1 MRRFDYYLTAFELL
15 DERTA
20 TAENNNNNNNN
31 ANLTEMTAVRRRRQ
45 ASAVFS
51 PALLWSCHLIVVLFF
66 WSSSVV
72 SAVKTSV
79 ASSSSSSSSS
89 KHYYYDY
96 HAVATEHD
104 RLRGLLSVEENLFSL
119 PENDGTKD
127 SKKNNDDEDGI
138 LDPNAKE
145 ASDAA
150 WHAINTI
157 VKQGGLHKRLTKM
170 YSKSAQSKECRA
182 KIAQHVGYFMAALGQ
197 EELLPFSTMQ
207 FNNTCPEPAY
217 PDWSNLP
224 DGMHIGMVQNR
235 TYQPDRLDA
244 NNTHL
249 YLSNATDLRLLY
261 AILTHDDAPGTIRFI
276 EAVYE
281 EGHLFV
287 VHVDAKESSA
297 ATYETLVQY
306 AAKMNSNNKNK
317 KHNRSSNNN
326 NDYIYILPNA
336 LRQRVNWGGFNMVNA
351 TLQMFRFAL
360 GLTPQYQKSPLEF
373 HKIVHAASSTYP
385 LASNTEIR
393 HQLASF
399 PLNANLFHVIMKPP
413 RPAQHGWFYF
423 VECDDAM
430 HRIGLLPSL
439 RNETNNMELYTSSQW
454 FIASREFALYLAD
467 PQPGTFVYQYL
478 DYIEHVVVA
487 DETFFGTVLRN
498 THFCMTHHN
507 RNYLHLHFDKAESEL
522 PSNARDE
529 RKCMMKD
536 PNHCGRSP
544 TTIATDYADILEL
557 SDDLFARKFVETPP
571 EDDVTV
577 NVKDIIDTWR
587 AKREADM
594 QAHLQDPE
602 SHPPP
607 RSQGVAFENQG
618 VLIVAK
624 ETVNDTMPLC
634 LGLGQTGNHLR
645 LVPCFFDWV
654 PSNLSPHWETGA
666 VIDDETMPHNRWQV
680 GPCTSDGTL
689 ERSVATGQMH
699 VTAGNYSVTGPRCM
713 LKQMDGMR
721 AGRCF
726 DGDTG
731 YDQPGGE
738 TLIFPCVHRWGQ
750 FLSFGDGR
758 LAPNGS
764 MFYSIPQH
772 IVNMIAR
779 LGHEQHPHMCLGV
792 AGRSGE
798 DEERWDSYQ
807 EEEEKDEAAADKVT
821 KVEVDPN
828 STQSAIY
835 NASAPLSH
843 WQGEQIVS
851 TRCTNI
857 GAIVEWVF
865 VPYIVEDTH
874 FDDDESIEAAPDGS
888 VVEEKGKT
896 NDERPGRKSIVDTGT
911 NRCAT
916 CDAASGGMDEL

>member
-1 MRRFDYYLTAFELL
+1 LPRLAGSCCYCFFVVHFLL
-15 DERTA
+15 VFF
-20 TAENNNNNNNN
+20 
-31 ANLTEMTAVRRRRQ
+31 LLLSSTAV
-45 ASAVFS
+45 
-51 PALLWSCHLIVVLFF
+51 L
-66 WSSSVV
+66 V
-72 SAVKTSV
+72 SAVKK
-79 ASSSSSSSSS
+79 SSSSSSS
-89 KHYYYDY
+89 KNSYYSY
-96 HAVATEHD
+96 HAVPTEHD
-104 RLRGLLSVEENLFSL
+104 RLRGLLSVEEYLLLHGNH
-119 PENDGTKD
+119 DGTTED
-127 SKKNNDDEDGI
+127 SNDFENNNDDDGF
-138 LDPNAKE
+138 LDRNAEE
-145 ASDAA
+145 AAAA
-150 WHAINTI
+150 WHALHTI
-157 VKQGGLHKRLTKM
+157 IKQSGLHERLTKM
-170 YSKSAQSKECRA
+170 YTKSAHSNECRA
-182 KIAQHVGYFMAALGQ
+182 KIAEHVGYFMAAMGQ
-197 EELLPFSTMQ
+197 EELLPFSTIQ

-235 TYQPDRLDA
+235 TYQPDRKDA
-244 NNTHL
+244 NNTRL
-249 YLSNATDLRLLY
+249 YIENATDLRLLY

-281 EGHLFV
+281 DGHLFV

-297 ATYETLVQY
+297 ATYQALVQY
-306 AAKMNSNNKNK
+306 AAKMNK
-317 KHNRSSNNN
+317 KHRSSQP
-326 NDYIYILPNA
+326 YIYILPDA

-360 GLTPQYQKSPLEF
+360 GLTPEYQKQPLEF
-373 HKIVHAASSTYP
+373 HKIIHAASSTYP

-399 PLNANLFHVIMKPP
+399 PLNANLFHVIMKPS

-423 VECDDAM
+423 VECDDAL
-430 HRIGLLPSL
+430 HRIGLLPTL

-454 FIASREFALYLAD
+454 FVMSREFALYLAD
-467 PQPGTFVYQYL
+467 PQPGTFVYEYL

-498 THFCMTHHN
+498 THFCTTHHN
-507 RNYLHLHFDKAESEL
+507 RNFLHLHFDKWESEL
-522 PSNARDE
+522 PSDERDE

-557 SDDLFARKFVETPP
+557 SDDLFARKFVETA
-571 EDDVTV
+571 ENDAANV

-594 QAHLQDPE
+594 QAYLKDPD

-624 ETVNDTMPLC
+624 ETVNETTPLC
-634 LGLGQTGNHLR
+634 LGLGNTGNHLR
-645 LVPCFFDWV
+645 LVPCFHDWV

-666 VIDDETMPHNRWQV
+666 VINDETMLHNRWQV

-689 ERSVATGQMH
+689 ERSITTGQMH

-713 LKQMDGMR
+713 LKQMDGVR

-758 LAPNGS
+758 LAPSGS

-792 AGRSGE
+792 AGRSGD
-798 DEERWDSYQ
+798 DEERWDNYKEQ
-807 EEEEKDEAAADKVT
+807 DEDGEAAATQNVT
-821 KVEVDPN
+821 KVEDNDPN

-865 VPYIVEDTH
+865 VPYIVEEESHH
-874 FDDDESIEAAPDGS
+874 FEDDESTGS
-888 VVEEKGKT
+888 EEEGKT
-896 NDERPGRKSIVDTGT
+896 HDERSGLDDNGAK
-911 NRCAT
+911 NCAT
-916 CDAASGGMDEL
+916 CDASGGIDEL